1 MAEPIGQFCSL
12 AGRVYGDKMT
22 LSAGT
27 GFNAV
32 GREIFGFS
40 NQIDFSTVSSGDDI
54 TAFDFTSPIQLYLV
68 ELQPGINTNGMAA
81 NDILSLIDWNNLQYS
96 RVNLL

>member
-1 MAEPIGQFCSL
+1 
-12 AGRVYGDKMT
+12 MT

-54 TAFDFTSPIQLYLV
+54 TAFDFTSPHPALF
-68 ELQPGINTNGMAA
+68 GGAA
-81 NDILSLIDWNNLQYS
+81 TRNQY
-96 RVNLL
+96 